1 MKKPPRRTAERILAT
16 ALDLFNRYGEP
27 NVATTLIASDMG
39 ISPGNLFYHFP
50 AKELLVNALFDEYEK
65 DMLQLL
71 PAAADVQDVEHAW
84 FFLHSLFELV
94 WRHRFIYRDLND
106 LLSKNRHLEAQ
117 TKAVLQRKQQA
128 FELMLSGMHAH
139 GLLQQDPNERQHC
152 ATHMLVL
159 LTWWLSYEYVQNP
172 RHALEQTNAGHS
184 VLRGAQQVLALLLPY
199 LTHEPKS
206 QLAQLIQVY
215 GTAQALH
222 TPPDHQA
229 D

>member
-50 AKELLVNALFDEYEK
+50 AKELLVNALFDEYVLEIN
-65 DMLQLL
+65 QLL
-71 PAAADVQDVEHAW
+71 PAAADVRDMEHAW
-84 FFLHSLFELV
+84 FFMHSLFELI

-106 LLSKNRHLEAQ
+106 LLSKNRHLEAAA
-117 TKAVLQRKQQA
+117 KDILHLKHQA
-128 FELMLSGMHAH
+128 FEALLSG
-139 GLLQQDPNERQHC
+139 LQQQNLLSQSGFERHSC
-152 ATHMLVL
+152 ATHMVVL

-172 RHALEQTNAGHS
+172 RHALEDARADHS
-184 VLRGAQQVLALLLPY
+184 ALRGAQQVLGLLLPY
-199 LTHEPKS
+199 LSEMPKG
-206 QLAQLIQVY
+206 QLQALIQVY
-215 GTAQALH
+215 S
-222 TPPDHQA
+222 A